1 MSGMMTVLLRTAV
14 IGIALVTGS
23 LPGPA
28 VAQIEV
34 PRPGAAGALPTTPP
48 PITGYPSKPL
58 IGLPLPRSGP
68 VVDMDA
74 VKPFVPA
81 ETTQDRCRRLATRPI
96 DPEHPTDC
104 PRFGD

>member
-1 MSGMMTVLLRTAV
+1 MSGMMTDLLRIAV

-23 LPGPA
+23 LPGRA

-34 PRPGAAGALPTTPP
+34 PRTGAVGALPTTPP

-58 IGLPLPRSGP
+58 VGLPLPRSGP

-74 VKPFVPA
+74 VKPLIPA
-81 ETTQDRCRRLATRPI
+81 ETMQERCRRLATRPI
-96 DPEHPTDC
+96 DPERPADC